1 MPIIHGTFTYDSSDK
16 RLCLQSAQPLTVLD
30 IRLPGDA
37 VSSVYDNDGMEVRQY
52 SRVTLWLEQTADGTM
67 PRLATATPAPPARRC
82 RPGNALLRL
91 LCLPTCLAQA
101 AAFTQ
106 KQHQQPGGDGEYQR
120 PPRAAFVPELCA
132 VWRCAR
138 RRIIAGWLLIATIL
152 GALLLGAQLL

>member
-1 MPIIHGTFTYDSSDK
+1 MSIIHGTFTYDTSGK
-16 RLCLQSAQPLTVLD
+16 QLCLHSEPPLTVLD
-30 IRLPGDA
+30 IRLPGDTA
-37 VSSVYDNDGMEVRQY
+37 STVCNNDGMEARQY
-52 SRVTLWLEQTADGTM
+52 CRVTLWLEQTADGSI
-67 PRLATATPAPPARRC
+67 PRLATAIPAPPARRC

-138 RRIIAGWLLIATIL
+138 RRIMAGWLLIATIL
-152 GALLLGAQLL
+152 GTLFLGSQLL